1 MRDLYK
7 YKSTFSSQK
16 VFHHIFSNLWLELT
30 VIPKGECSFG
40 PRFKLRVRVPHTDCR
55 VRVCSPGLGFEDFQR
70 VEILEHTFN
79 VLLGLGSRVKVRT
92 KG

>member
-40 PRFKLRVRVPHTDCR
+40 PRFKLRVRVPHTPI
-55 VRVCSPGLGFEDFQR
+55 VGLGFVVQGWDLKIFRE
-70 VEILEHTFN
+70 
-79 VLLGLGSRVKVRT
+79 
-92 KG
+92 